1 MGTHCFVTSPEMTVA
16 LTLAGTLDFNP
27 LTDSIPAPDGS
38 DLKLS
43 DPYGDGL
50 PADGFDPGED
60 TYQAPPVDGSSVVV
74 DVSPSSDRLQLL
86 SPFDKWIGT
95 DLTDMRILI
104 KVKGKCTTDHISAA
118 GPWLKYR
125 GHLENISNNLLITA
139 VNAENQEMNQVKN
152 QDTGAVG
159 GVPEVAKQYKDA
171 GVNWVVFGDENYGEG
186 SSREHAALEPRF
198 LGGRAIIV
206 KSFARIHETNLKKQ
220 GMLPLTFNNKADYDK
235 VKPDDKVSILG
246 LETFQPGVA
255 LQCKLDHSDGSSD
268 TILLDHTFNDQQID
282 WFKAGSA
289 LNRMKEVAAA
299 SS

>member
-1 MGTHCFVTSPEMTVA
+1 MTVA

-60 TYQAPPVDGSSVVV
+60 TYQHPPA
-74 DVSPSSDRLQLL
+74 DRLQLL
-86 SPFDKWIGT
+86 DPFDKWIGK

-104 KVKGKCTTDHISAA
+104 KVVGKCTTDHISAA

-125 GHLENISNNLLITA
+125 GHLGNISNNLLITA

-235 VKPDDKVSILG
+235 VRPDDKVSLLG
-246 LETFQPGVA
+246 LESFAPGTQ
-255 LQCKLDHSDGSSD
+255 LKCLLSHSDGSSD